1 MAAWAAVGVVQ
12 VGEVPEAAA
21 AVGAEVEV
29 FRAAVAASAEAARAE
44 VGNMKPKEFID
55 KLDDNEVMA
64 AIASAEQ
71 KSSGEIR
78 VFVSNDKP
86 ADALAAAEKQFLKM
100 GMAKTR
106 ERNGVLIYFA
116 PKIQQFAVVG
126 DKAIHE
132 KCGSDFWQSIASKIS
147 SHLKAGEFTEAV
159 VEAVSEIGAVLARH
173 FPRSPDD
180 RNELPNQVVRE

>member
-1 MAAWAAVGVVQ
+1 M
-12 VGEVPEAAA
+12 
-21 AVGAEVEV
+21 
-29 FRAAVAASAEAARAE
+29 AASAGVARVVA
-44 VGNMKPKEFID
+44 GNMKPKEFID
-55 KLDDNEVMA
+55 KLDDAKVMA
-64 AIASAEQ
+64 AIATAEQ

-86 ADALAAAEKQFLKM
+86 ADALSAAEAEFLKL

-116 PKIQQFAVVG
+116 PKVQQFAVVG

-132 KCGSDFWQSIASKIS
+132 KCGPDFWQHIATEIS
-147 SHLKAGEFTEAV
+147 VHLKAGEFTEAV

-180 RNELPNQVVRE
+180 RNELPNQVVRD

>member
-1 MAAWAAVGVVQ
+1 
-12 VGEVPEAAA
+12 
-21 AVGAEVEV
+21 
-29 FRAAVAASAEAARAE
+29 
-44 VGNMKPKEFID
+44 MKPKEFID
-55 KLDDNEVMA
+55 KLDDAKVTA

-86 ADALAAAEKQFLKM
+86 ADALAAAEAEFLKL
-100 GMAKTR
+100 GMVKTR

-132 KCGSDFWQSIASKIS
+132 KCGADFWQGIASRIS
-147 SHLKAGEFTEAV
+147 AHLKAGEFTEAV
-159 VEAVSEIGAVLARH
+159 VEAVTEIGAVLARH

-180 RNELPNQVVRE
+180 RNELPNQVVRD